1 MSRLRATFASYLE
14 VFKLPGALRLTIAA
28 MPPRTAYGMISL
40 SIYFKVQQETGSI
53 AIAGLA
59 TGLNSLSGAAT
70 SGLRGAIMDRFGLIW
85 PLRIF
90 VPLFALSLI
99 SLSITSDRETMI
111 LIAALMG
118 IFAPPFNLSVRP
130 LWKITVP
137 VEKQRSAFALDTAA
151 TRAVLIFAPV
161 IATTLSLSF
170 TPDLSL
176 QICALLILIGGALL
190 LSTAQIKVWRP
201 EVKLPSESSIW
212 RVRAFQLLLIEAG
225 IIGFGRGA
233 FDIGIPASGTLAELP
248 QLVGTILALVAAFNV
263 IGGLAAGAI
272 SRHISPLRAYRNNYL
287 IWAFA
292 SIPLALVNFDWSIM
306 LVAAFI
312 GFFGGAA
319 QVFYWEITEAIRPK
333 GTAVQTIAWLWG
345 VEGTTAALGITLGGF
360 IAEHF
365 SPRYSLALLSIS
377 IFIGYLLI
385 ASNQRA
391 FHAAD
396 RIIDPGSLPFPED
409 PTDRK

>member
-1 MSRLRATFASYLE
+1 MSRIRSTIAAYLD
-14 VFKLPGALRLTIAA
+14 VIRLPGALRLTIAA
-28 MPPRTAYGMISL
+28 MPPRTAYGMIGL

-59 TGLNSLSGAAT
+59 TGFNSLSGAAT
-70 SGLRGAIMDRFGLIW
+70 SGLRGAIMDRFGLLW

-99 SLSITSDRETMI
+99 SLSLTSDNTTMI
-111 LIAALMG
+111 LIAGLMG

-130 LWKITVP
+130 LWKLTVP
-137 VEKQRSAFALDTAA
+137 EPQQRTAFALDTAA
-151 TRAVLIFAPV
+151 TRAVLIFAPI
-161 IATTLSLSF
+161 IATSVSLSF

-176 QICALLILIGGALL
+176 QICAFLILIGGALL
-190 LSTAQIKVWRP
+190 LSTKQIKVWKTEAKIP
-201 EVKLPSESSIW
+201 TETSIW
-212 RVRAFQLLLIEAG
+212 RVRAFQLLMLEAA

-233 FDIGIPASGTLAELP
+233 FDIGIPATGTLTNLP
-248 QLVGTILALVAAFNV
+248 QLVGTILAIVAAFNV
-263 IGGLAAGAI
+263 LGGLAAGAI
-272 SRHISPLRAYRNNYL
+272 SRRISPLRAYRTNYL
-287 IWAFA
+287 IWTVA

-312 GFFGGAA
+312 GFFAGAA

-345 VEGTTAALGITLGGF
+345 VDGTTAALGISLGGY

-365 SPRYSLALLSIS
+365 SPRYSLGLLSLS
-377 IFIGYLLI
+377 IFFGYLLI
-385 ASNQRA
+385 TSNQRA

-396 RIIDPGSLPFPED
+396 RPRTTELDY
-409 PTDRK
+409 PTQ